1 MNKTLRPRPASLVA
15 AAVALAI
22 ANGAQ
27 AETTVLGE
35 VQVTARKRAE
45 SIQDVPFAV
54 SARTG
59 DALQEAG
66 ATNIEDVS
74 RNVAGFSVQNL
85 GPGQSQVGIRGV
97 SAGKT
102 DRDLPGV
109 KEQVGVYLDES
120 VISLSL
126 FTPDLDLYDLNRVEV
141 LRGPQGT
148 LFGSGS
154 LAGTVRYISNQPDL
168 EDDYGS
174 VELGASATDGGDYGG
189 NVRGMINMA
198 MGDSAALRIVGYY
211 NEIPGFIDAIRPG
224 GSVDSDVN
232 GGTRQGARVALRIEP
247 NEVFSITPRVIYQ
260 EIDMDGYNR
269 EDHWNILANPFTTTE
284 PRITIGERQQ
294 YTQLTEKFTDDFL
307 LADLNLELDLGGV
320 VLTSISSFTDRDILV
335 IRDATQLT
343 GSVTFDL
350 GNHCLTPPGTV
361 SHPCPHSGRTFT
373 NPATSV
379 EIRRDSPLF
388 DATTVEVFTQEL
400 RLASDTD
407 GRFQWVIG
415 GFYSDIQRDYGQQL
429 PTAGY
434 DAIMQRTFAP
444 DACPPAN
451 QTCLNSVNLGSPVAD
466 MPFFSDIPY
475 DFKQMAFF
483 AEASL
488 DLTESF
494 STTVGGRY
502 YDFDEDRVLLFG
514 GVFSDPSAGPGSA
527 SDDGFLPRVLF
538 SYDLNDNVQLNAQAS
553 QGFRLGGINDP
564 LNVPLCSPEDLITFG
579 GRPSFDSETLWN
591 YELGAKIGFA
601 GGRGQFNIAAFRAEI
616 DDLQMP
622 VVAGTCSSR
631 IVVNVPGAHSTG
643 VEMELVAQPTDR
655 FDFGISASYVEAE
668 IDTSVTS
675 TSGGVTTIVSGI
687 AEGNRLPSVPE
698 FQLSANA
705 TYTWPMT
712 DKLEGFITGTYQHM
726 GSRFTQIGDQAVG
739 FGTFNVRSFGAP
751 TITSFTFDPLLPAY
765 DIGNL
770 RFGVRGDDWEAALYI
785 NNVGDE
791 NARLGLDQERGRV
804 ARVGF
809 LTNQPRT
816 IGLSFRKDFGGAEPA
831 PAPQAAPPPP
841 PPPPPAPPPPPPP
854 PPPAP
859 VDSDGDG
866 VTDDKDRCPNTP
878 RGTQVDRDGC
888 FREITLRGVLFDTN
902 SAELTAAASSQL
914 DTVIADIKGLPADI
928 AANFRVTIE
937 GHTDST
943 GADAYNLDLSNRRSG
958 SVRDYLVAGGLPA
971 SILTATGKGEAEPV
985 DSNSTAGGRAN
996 NRRVVIRGSR

>member
-1 MNKTLRPRPASLVA
+1 MNDNFRPRPSSLVA

-27 AETTVLGE
+27 AQTLLGE

-54 SARTG
+54 SARSG
-59 DALQEAG
+59 ESLEAAG

-85 GPGQSQVGIRGV
+85 GPGQSQVGMRGI

-109 KEQVGVYLDES
+109 KEQVGVYMDES

-154 LAGTVRYISNQPDL
+154 LAGTVRYISNQPDFS
-168 EDDYGS
+168 DDYGS
-174 VELGASATDGGDYGG
+174 VEVGASAIDGGDYGG

-198 MGDSAALRIVGYY
+198 MSDSAALRLVGYY

-232 GGTRQGARVALRIEP
+232 GGNRQGIRAALRFEP
-247 NEVFSITPRVIYQ
+247 SENVAITPRVIYQ

-269 EDHWNILANPFTTTE
+269 QDIWNILANPYTTTE
-284 PRITIGERQQ
+284 LPIQIGERQQ
-294 YTQLTEKFTDDFL
+294 YTQLQEKFTDDFL
-307 LADLNLELDLGGV
+307 LFDLNMEFDLGGV
-320 VLTSISSFTDRDILV
+320 VLTSVTSYTDRDILV

-350 GNHCLTPPGTV
+350 GNACLAPGCV
-361 SHPCPHSGRTFT
+361 PAPGRSNTL
-373 NPATSV
+373 PATSA
-379 EIRRDSPLF
+379 EIRTNSPLH
-388 DATTVEVFTQEL
+388 DATTVEVITQEV

-407 GRFQWVIG
+407 SRFQWVTG
-415 GFYSDIQRDYGQQL
+415 AFYSDIERIYGQRL
-429 PTAGY
+429 PTPGY
-434 DAIMQRTFAP
+434 DAIMQRIFAP
-444 DACPPAN
+444 NACPPAN
-451 QTCLNSVNLGSPVAD
+451 QTCLNSTNLGAPEAD
-466 MPFFSDIPY
+466 MPFYSSIPY
-475 DFKQMAFF
+475 DFKQLAVF
-483 AEASL
+483 AEGTF
-488 DLTESF
+488 DLTDRLSM
-494 STTVGGRY
+494 TAGGRY
-502 YDFDEDRVLLFG
+502 YDFEEDRVLTFG

-538 SYDLNDNVQLNAQAS
+538 SYDVSDSVQLNAQAA

-564 LNVPLCSPEDLITFG
+564 LNVPLCSPEDLVTFG

-591 YELGAKIGFA
+591 YELGAKVGFA
-601 GGRGQFNIAAFRAEI
+601 GGRGQFNVAVFHSEI

-655 FDFGISASYVEAE
+655 FDFGISASYTNSE

-698 FQLSANA
+698 FQMSANA
-705 TYTWPMT
+705 TYTWPFT
-712 DKLEGFITGTYQHM
+712 ESLEGFITGSYQHV
-726 GSRFTQIGDQAVG
+726 GSRYTQIGDQAAG
-739 FGTFNVRSFGAP
+739 FGTFGIRSFGAP
-751 TITSFTFDPLLPAY
+751 TISSFTFDPLLPAY
-765 DIGNL
+765 DVGNI

-785 NNVGDE
+785 NNIGDE
-791 NARLGLDQERGRV
+791 NALLGLDQERGRV
-804 ARVGF
+804 ARVGY
-809 LTNQPRT
+809 LVNQPRT
-816 IGLSFRKDFGGAEPA
+816 IGLTFRKDFGGAEPA
-831 PAPQAAPPPP
+831 PPPVQAAPPPP
-841 PPPPPAPPPPPPP
+841 PPPPPAPPPPP

-878 RGTQVDRDGC
+878 AGTKVDAAGC
-888 FREITLRGVLFDTN
+888 FLEITLRGVLFDVN
-902 SAELTAAASSQL
+902 SAELTAAARGTL
-914 DTVIADIKGLPADI
+914 DTVIADIKRLPADL
-928 AANFRVTIE
+928 AANFRITVE
-937 GHTDST
+937 GHTDSS

-985 DSNSTAGGRAN
+985 DSNATAEGRAN